1 MRHII
6 AAALSVLSVTPPGF
20 YDSDIRAQSNVQTQP
35 GLRIVVIEGED
46 AVNIIQQKT
55 AVAPVVEVRDRN
67 DLPVSGAVVTFTIA
81 SKNATFA
88 GGSQTVTAI
97 TNAAGRASA
106 AVVPSGTGTLQIGV
120 QTAVSGETAVATITQ
135 TNFAT
140 VQAAASAGQTASGGT
155 APGGGAG
162 GGGLP
167 GLVWTGIV
175 AGAAAG
181 GYVAYDKLK
190 EEAPA
195 EGPPQARV
203 LSFTPPAGSTVTLG
217 TTYGLGWQLVS
228 PPRSYVLYLATAY
241 TRDDGAVSLAME
253 CSTLP
258 GGRDGGE
265 GSTES
270 GATLTESDMLYQF
283 GRGRRVN
290 AVILLGRQPI
300 CAGGA
305 HAVNFQRGVAPVDVA
320 AADIQRVDIPLNWL
334 VQ

>member
-1 MRHII
+1 VI
-6 AAALSVLSVTPPGF
+6 ATTSVF
-20 YDSDIRAQSNVQTQP
+20 YDPDIRAQSNAQTQR
-35 GLRIVVIEGED
+35 GLRIVVVEGED

-55 AVAPVVEVRDRN
+55 AVAPLVEVRDRN

-88 GGSQTVTAI
+88 GGTQTITAI
-97 TNAAGRASA
+97 TNAAGRATA
-106 AVVPSGTGTLQIGV
+106 AIVPSGTGTLNIGV
-120 QTAVSGETAVATITQ
+120 QAAVSGETAVATITQ

-140 VQAAASAGQTASGGT
+140 MQAAASAGQTATGGT
-155 APGGGAG
+155 ASGGGGG
-162 GGGLP
+162 GGGLS

-181 GYVAYDKLK
+181 GYVTYDKLK
-190 EEAPA
+190 EDGLPD
-195 EGPPQARV
+195 GPPQARV

-217 TTYGLGWQLVS
+217 TSYGLGWQFTS
-228 PPRSYVLYLATAY
+228 GPRSYVLYVAIAY

-253 CSTLP
+253 CLTLP
-258 GGRDGGE
+258 GGPDGGE
-265 GSTES
+265 GSTEF
-270 GATLTESDMLYQF
+270 GATLSDFDMLYQF

-305 HAVNFQRGVAPVDVA
+305 QGGNFQRGVAAVDVA
-320 AADIQRVDIPLNWL
+320 AADIQRVDIALNWL